1 MPFRTL
7 LLTALFSMLVF
18 GAVFAQRPFPP
29 SVYDSTNHRSVFVFT
44 DQLSSSLTESQ
55 ARFAATHYVG
65 TQKVPRRIIDKIRA
79 HNENF
84 IHLHYKLAI
93 TVDSII
99 NYGLIIGG
107 DWHSNN
113 RDSISNWGQ
122 VHDHPDWFLPNASSG
137 WTVHGG
143 RRMVMDITNP
153 EFRDWWVTSCINE
166 MEAAGCDGVFA
177 DTYTIAAI
185 SFRTTYPELFNSV
198 ERMVS
203 EWIPKINEYGQY
215 VYERLDEAG
224 YYFFPNIDNLQ
235 TTWANNAGT
244 HYSKGDY
251 IHGAMLESFGNFAGA
266 NDAIAALNM
275 FRKIQDNGVFL
286 HGQGYINSGGDMNS
300 NLTTAQK
307 RMWMVGTYLLANV
320 GRMYVCLYDGSSSL
334 LGSGKMDLWF
344 PEYELDL
351 GPYLEEWENLSELY
365 WEGVYRR
372 DYQKGFVLVNISDQT
387 KTIDLGG
394 TFYLAEDDGGATR
407 YWADVNTGEE
417 TVSLMYTPVSSVEMP
432 KFSAV
437 VLLDEPGEVRGCTM
451 EPKGDFNGDG
461 KLGINDVIKMILEM
475 NAGSED
481 PCLDF
486 NEDGQKNI
494 SDAIALIIYL
504 FHSL

>member
-1 MPFRTL
+1 MFARTL
-7 LLTALFSMLVF
+7 AIFLLIQLLSCGIILA
-18 GAVFAQRPFPP
+18 RREFPA
-29 SVYDSTNHRSVFVFT
+29 SVYDSANQRSVFVFT
-44 DQLSSSLTESQ
+44 DQLSSSLSEAE
-55 ARFAATHYVG
+55 ARFSAAHYVG

-79 HNENF
+79 YNENF

-93 TVDSII
+93 TVDSIA

-107 DWHSNN
+107 AWHSDN

-122 VHDHPDWFLPNASSG
+122 VRDHADWFLLNASGG

-153 EFRDWWVTSCINE
+153 EFRHWWVSTCIDE
-166 MEAAGCDGVFA
+166 MAANGCDGVFA

-198 ERMVS
+198 ERMIS
-203 EWIPKINEYGQY
+203 EWVPKINEYGEY
-215 VYERLDEAG
+215 VYGRLEEAG

-244 HYSKGDY
+244 HYSQGEY
-251 IHGAMLESFGNFAGA
+251 IHGAMLESFGNFAGQS
-266 NDAIAALNM
+266 DAVAAIQ
-275 FRKIQDNGVFL
+275 RYRDIQDKGVFL
-286 HGQGYINSGGDMNS
+286 HGQGYINSGGEMNAE
-300 NLTTAQK
+300 LTTPQK

-320 GRMYVCLYDGSSSL
+320 GRMYVCLYDGASTQ
-334 LGSGKMDLWF
+334 LGAGRKALWF

-351 GPYLEEWENLSELY
+351 GAYLEEWENLSELK

-372 DYQKGFVLVNISDQT
+372 DYEKGFVLVNLNNFS
-387 KTIDLGG
+387 KNIDLAG
-394 TFYLAEDDGGATR
+394 TYYLAEDDESTTR

-417 TVSLMYTPVSSVEMP
+417 KVSLKYTPVASLLMP
-432 KFSAV
+432 RYSAA
-437 VLLDEPGEVRGCTM
+437 VLLDEPGAGQGCSL
-451 EPKGDFNGDG
+451 EPKGDFTGDG
-461 KLGINDVIKMILEM
+461 KLGMSDVIKMIIEM

-486 NEDGQKNI
+486 NEDGKKNI

-504 FHSL
+504 FHSV